1 MINYV
6 YRTTNLVNNKTYVGV
21 KTNSRH
27 YDDGYLGSGHHLQRA
42 IKKYGYESFK
52 KEILW
57 IFGTAKQCF
66 AKEREIVN
74 EEFIARADTYN
85 IALGG
90 NGGNLGQQVNANKSK
105 KLMGH
110 AVSEETRRKISKANK
125 GNAYRLG
132 GKHTEETKKKL
143 SEHRRKNGISKGKNN
158 PMYGKTHS
166 EETRQKMRKPHKTT
180 GPKIRLSCIHC
191 RKETT
196 VNAIWRCCQ

>member
-1 MINYV
+1 M
-6 YRTTNLVNNKTYVGV
+6 GV
-21 KTNSRH
+21 RTNSRH
-27 YDDGYLGSGHHLQRA
+27 IDDGYFGSGHHLQRA
-42 IKKYGYESFK
+42 LIKYGYESFK

-57 IFGTAKQCF
+57 TFGTAKQCF

-85 IALGG
+85 IVLGG
-90 NGGNLGQQVNANKSK
+90 KGGNLGKQANAKKSK

-110 AVSEETRRKISKANK
+110 TVSEETRRKISKANK

-143 SEHRRKNGISKGKNN
+143 SEHRRKNSLSKGKNN

-166 EETRQKMRKPHKTT
+166 EETKQKMRKPHKTT

-196 VNAIWRCCQ
+196 VNAIWRCCP